1 MIALKINDVKHFMSQ
16 LLVKETFDIMNLSE
30 ATISTSNT
38 FQISGEINREFYTDE
53 ELNLINNTTYSS
65 WSSLKSICLGL
76 IKGNK
81 TPTYMKIV
89 FLLPPTEVQKLIDMN
104 RLDFSATDVNGL
116 FLNIKYSENSLT
128 IITGS
133 SIRVFT
139 LDKSLDTAFDKYC
152 KQFLTLSNID
162 FDEI

>member
-30 ATISTSNT
+30 AIISIGNT
-38 FQISGEINREFYTDE
+38 FQISGEINREFYTDQ
-53 ELNLINNTTYSS
+53 ELELLSNTAYSS

-104 RLDFSATDVNGL
+104 QLDFSATDVNGL

-133 SIRVFT
+133 SIRIFT